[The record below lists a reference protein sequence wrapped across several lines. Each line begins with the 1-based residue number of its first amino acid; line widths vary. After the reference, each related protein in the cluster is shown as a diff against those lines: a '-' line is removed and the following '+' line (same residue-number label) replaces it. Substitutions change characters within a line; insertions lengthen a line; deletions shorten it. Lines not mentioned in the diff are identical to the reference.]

1 VASGVNVNVMVAGKE
16 IPDDHFTA
24 FSIDRDI
31 FQPDTGSIVLANQAN
46 FYSGQTVTGDVE
58 VLVGS
63 TPKSIYKGQITGLEP
78 TYSGKD
84 KTTILLRSHNAMHQ
98 LMRKRVSKT
107 YQNMTDQAILNQVVQ
122 NSGLTLDW
130 KHSKTIT
137 YPHVYQHNM
146 TDLEFLRMRAGR
158 LGCHF
163 WCIDKKITCQ
173 EPDLQTTTQLE
184 LTIDPSSKGVV
195 MTSFRPR
202 LQSTQIVSKV
212 TVKGWNPETKELIT
226 GTASVKKSPLGDS
239 GAADKSGTFGGEE
252 TVIADQPIWAK
263 DEADAIA
270 AGKLSD
276 LSLSY
281 MTGEAEVQGSGDFEL
296 GTVITVTVLAKPGKD
311 PFNGKYYVMGISH
324 RFKSANK
331 AYTTILRLARDAQDS

>member
-1 VASGVNVNVMVAGKE
+1 MASGVNVKLMIQGKE
-16 IPDDHFTA
+16 IPTDHFTS

-31 FQPDTGSIVLANQAN
+31 FQPDMAAIVLVNQESA
-46 FYSGQTVTGDVE
+46 YSAQTITNDVE

-63 TPKSIYKGQITGLEP
+63 DEKSIYKGQITGLEP
-78 TYSGKD
+78 NYSGKG

-98 LMRKRVSKT
+98 MTRKRVSKT
-107 YQNMTDQAILNQVVQ
+107 YQNMTDQAILNQVVS

-130 KHSKTIT
+130 NHSKTIT

-158 LGCHF
+158 LGCHM
-163 WCIDKKITCQ
+163 WCVDKKVTCQ
-173 EPDLQTTTQLE
+173 EPDLQTTTKIK
-184 LTIDPSSKGVV
+184 LTIDPSSDGIQL
-195 MTSFRPR
+195 TSFRPR
-202 LQSTQIVSKV
+202 LQSATIVNKV

-226 GTASVKKSPLGDS
+226 GTATPKKSPLGDS
-239 GAADKSGTFGGEE
+239 NASDKSGTFGSEE
-252 TVIADQPIWAK
+252 SIIADQPIWAK

-276 LSLSY
+276 LSLAY
-281 MTGEAEVQGSGDFEL
+281 MTAEAEVIGSSDFEL
-296 GTVITVTVLAKPGKD
+296 GTVITVVVTTGKD

-324 RFKSANK
+324 RLKGGGAG
-331 AYTTILRLARDAQDS
+331 YTTTLRLARDAQDS